1 MKNRVIA
8 LEKAKR
14 ICPAIQQVGREGKND
29 KIGL

>member
-8 LEKAKR
+8 SEKAKR
-14 ICPAIQQVGREGKND
+14 VCRAIPQVGHEGKND